1 MRLRNVQPARISRSA
16 AASSCTTARVVS
28 APAVSRTFG
37 SSRRQLAIRASG
49 QGIAHPGEEAHKG
62 ETQQPLNAHLSVP
75 NVTMAKGG
83 GGGGKD
89 MGSGSSLSMVM
100 ERSKLEFVMPTPPQQ
115 APKLDDGG
123 SGGGD
128 GKHNHNGGGGGDDGG
143 DDDDYFG
150 GEGDGEGDG
159 QGGGGGG
166 DGFFRT
172 ALPEL
177 YDRLTIAAVLQEWY
191 KTVVELPLF
200 IRRAVEMGL
209 FSSAQL
215 VRFLSMDVRP
225 GVARSVSR
233 TLPSEW
239 ARGFVG
245 RLMAD
250 PAFIQKLVF
259 EQLMAF
265 SASMVYEW
273 RVRGDNFKQE
283 LDYALINSVGMM
295 AAVGATVWITAPS
308 RAYGAVHKFPWQ
320 QMLANLP
327 HCVFDASGPLRH
339 YSNTAR
345 LGGFFASMAQLSAVG
360 AIAGGATSLASQACV
375 KAHEAMDPEYQGPS
389 VPVADAARSSAG
401 LGAFFAVNANTRY
414 QLLGG
419 MDRYLFNHTNFLWTY
434 MGMTLLSRG
443 LFTAAGEASRP
454 WWQGLTTDV
463 SASHVARSKKVRRVR
478 RKVNKSGTA
487 PTHVVSGAERQAQ
500 LAAAAAAAA
509 MAVDPAA
516 AGVDGS
522 SSGGLADYQPIAAAV
537 GEDSSSMES
546 AAAAL
551 AAYQPISAEDS
562 LEVGESQQAEAVR
575 GLGALEAAAHQ
586 QLQSA
591 PAVMGSATALQDL
604 VLQQQQPGEQQQQP
618 QLQHLPSMSDTA
630 MGAALRDAVSA
641 TVGVN
646 A

>member
-1 MRLRNVQPARISRSA
+1 
-16 AASSCTTARVVS
+16 
-28 APAVSRTFG
+28 
-37 SSRRQLAIRASG
+37 
-49 QGIAHPGEEAHKG
+49 
-62 ETQQPLNAHLSVP
+62 
-75 NVTMAKGG
+75 
-83 GGGGKD
+83 
-89 MGSGSSLSMVM
+89 MVM

-259 EQLMAF
+259 EQLMTF

-463 SASHVARSKKVRRVR
+463 AASHVARSKKVRRVR

-509 MAVDPAA
+509 VAVDPAA
-516 AGVDGS
+516 AGVEGS
-522 SSGGLADYQPIAAAV
+522 SSGVLADYQPIAAAM
-537 GEDSSSMES
+537 GEGSSSMES

-575 GLGALEAAAHQ
+575 SLGALEAAAHQ

-604 VLQQQQPGEQQQQP
+604 VLQQQQPSQQQP

-630 MGAALRDAVSA
+630 MGAALRDAVA
-641 TVGVN
+641 ETVGVN